1 MSKKIK
7 KTNAMRQLDQAHI
20 AYEVNTF
27 EYDEE
32 DVTGQHHYQ
41 KQAEEGR
48 AIYKTL
54 VARTHDKEIVV
65 LVLSLIHI

>member
-32 DVTGQHHYQ
+32 DVPDSITIKNKQ
-41 KQAEEGR
+41 KKDAQSIKR
-48 AIYKTL
+48 
-54 VARTHDKEIVV
+54 
-65 LVLSLIHI
+65 